1 MALTKKQ
8 KDVLDYITD
17 YKRENGFAPTQ
28 KEIQA
33 HFGFKSLGSV
43 QDYIKYLKE
52 GGYLNSDTN
61 SVRGLTPS
69 HMSSQ
74 GTEEIPLLGSIAAGV
89 PIEAIENTD
98 TIAVPVTMLKKGTH
112 YALKVKGES
121 MIEDGILNGDIAI
134 IRHQTQADNGQI
146 VVAVLDNETT
156 LKRLFKKSKQV
167 ELHPA
172 NSAMKP
178 IIVKDGECE
187 IRGVMVGLIRV
198 Y

>member
-1 MALTKKQ
+1 MALTRKQ

-17 YKRENGFAPTQ
+17 FVREKGFAPTQ

-43 QDYIKYLKE
+43 QDYIRYLTQ
-52 GGYLNSDTN
+52 GGYLNNDSH
-61 SVRGLTPS
+61 SVRGLTPA

-98 TIAVPVTMLKKGTH
+98 TVAVPQTMLKRGTH

-121 MIEDGILNGDIAI
+121 MIEDGILNGDVAV

-146 VVAVLDNETT
+146 VVAVIDNETT
-156 LKRLFKKSKQV
+156 LKRYFKKAKQV

-172 NSAMKP
+172 NSTMQP
-178 IIVKDGECE
+178 IVLKDREVE
-187 IRGVMVGLIRV
+187 IRGVMVGLLRV